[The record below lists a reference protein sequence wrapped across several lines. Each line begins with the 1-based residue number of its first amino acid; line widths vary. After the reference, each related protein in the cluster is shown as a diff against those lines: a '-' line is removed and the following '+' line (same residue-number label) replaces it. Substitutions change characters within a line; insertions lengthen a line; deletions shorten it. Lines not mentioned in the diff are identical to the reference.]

1 MKDKLLKLLNE
12 AAPDTKW
19 DDVATLVETEI
30 NAREQSLA
38 ESASKYKTELEDTK
52 KLMEAKDIEHAEKMK
67 TIVEKVDKSFT
78 KKLQEAINT
87 MKDKNDMELA
97 KKVSDYLDATLEESI
112 PEKVVVDYHKLRKL
126 EKLFENMRTQ
136 LLVTDEFVQ
145 SEVREAVMEAKGMLE
160 DKDKKINDLLV
171 EKVSMKK
178 MLGKNEAESL
188 LESKVKNMP
197 MKKVAYLN
205 TFFKNADKAK
215 IESKFNEACV
225 AFDRQEKSE
234 RQKLVN
240 ESKNN
245 GIKVVPPVQKV
256 DDKQKVKEEGSDIID
271 QYVTVFENIQNP
283 FRK

>member
-19 DDVATLVETEI
+19 DDFATLVETEI

-38 ESASKYKTELEDTK
+38 ESASKYKTELEQTK

-160 DKDKKINDLLV
+160 DKDNKINDLLV
-171 EKVSMKK
+171 EKVTMKK

-256 DDKQKVKEEGSDIID
+256 EDKQKVKEEGSDIID

>member
-1 MKDKLLKLLNE
+1 
-12 AAPDTKW
+12 
-19 DDVATLVETEI
+19 
-30 NAREQSLA
+30 
-38 ESASKYKTELEDTK
+38 
-52 KLMEAKDIEHAEKMK
+52 
-67 TIVEKVDKSFT
+67 
-78 KKLQEAINT
+78 
-87 MKDKNDMELA
+87 
-97 KKVSDYLDATLEESI
+97 
-112 PEKVVVDYHKLRKL
+112 
-126 EKLFENMRTQ
+126 
-136 LLVTDEFVQ
+136 
-145 SEVREAVMEAKGMLE
+145 
-160 DKDKKINDLLV
+160 
-171 EKVSMKK
+171 
-178 MLGKNEAESL
+178 
-188 LESKVKNMP
+188 MP

-256 DDKQKVKEEGSDIID
+256 EDKQKVKEEGSDIID

>member
-1 MKDKLLKLLNE
+1 
-12 AAPDTKW
+12 
-19 DDVATLVETEI
+19 
-30 NAREQSLA
+30 
-38 ESASKYKTELEDTK
+38 
-52 KLMEAKDIEHAEKMK
+52 
-67 TIVEKVDKSFT
+67 
-78 KKLQEAINT
+78 
-87 MKDKNDMELA
+87 
-97 KKVSDYLDATLEESI
+97 VSDYLDATLEESI

-171 EKVSMKK
+171 EKVTMKK